1 MSDYKF
7 KSYTEVLTD
16 AAPIH
21 PDAQVRMGADGR
33 WEIVIPTPFLES
45 MNVTES
51 WAGTPAEK
59 AFNTMSSGGDDE
71 LTRWGYKNGYSEYPL
86 ELLAER
92 YNIVEDS
99 QAWGQTRMKEELK
112 KIGLKKKFYGNTS
125 SEITPSDMSVYEA
138 LRIVI
143 GAEMD
148 EKFAAR
154 AAALDAKLGYASGV
168 LN

>member
-7 KSYTEVLTD
+7 KTYSEISAD
-16 AAPIH
+16 AKALH
-21 PDAQVRMGADGR
+21 PDAQVRMGDDGK
-33 WEIVIPTPFLES
+33 WEIVIPTQFLES

-51 WAGTPAEK
+51 WAGTPAEE
-59 AFNTMSSGGDDE
+59 AFNTMSGGEDE

-92 YNIVEDS
+92 YNIVQDS
-99 QAWGQTRMKEELK
+99 QAWGHTRMKDELK
-112 KIGLKKKFYGNTS
+112 KVSLSEKFYGDTS

-168 LN
+168 LR